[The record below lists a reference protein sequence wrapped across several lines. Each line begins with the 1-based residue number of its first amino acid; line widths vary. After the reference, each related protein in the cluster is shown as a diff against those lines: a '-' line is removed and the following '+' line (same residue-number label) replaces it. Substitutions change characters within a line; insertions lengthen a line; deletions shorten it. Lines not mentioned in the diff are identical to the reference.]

1 MGLLNFFRQE
11 DIDHLVEECKS
22 VPGAVLIDVRTH
34 AEYRDGHIPGSK
46 NIPLQSICNISS
58 IISDRDTPLY
68 VYCHSGVR
76 SRQAVNR
83 LRDMG
88 YSDVSNI
95 GGIAAYSG
103 RREI

>member
-22 VPGAVLIDVRTH
+22 VPGAVLIDVRTP

-46 NIPLQSICNISS
+46 NIPLQS
-58 IISDRDTPLY
+58 ISDRDTPLY